1 MTTNSCIKF
10 CKNDREPPKKKKK
23 VAATLACTMETSI
36 VPLTAPRM
44 TFPATLSTSTSE
56 PRSNKRKRKSPSMTQ
71 SSTAS
76 IK

>member
-1 MTTNSCIKF
+1 
-10 CKNDREPPKKKKK
+10 
-23 VAATLACTMETSI
+23 METSI

-56 PRSNKRKRKSPSMTQ
+56 PRSNKRKRKSPSVTQ